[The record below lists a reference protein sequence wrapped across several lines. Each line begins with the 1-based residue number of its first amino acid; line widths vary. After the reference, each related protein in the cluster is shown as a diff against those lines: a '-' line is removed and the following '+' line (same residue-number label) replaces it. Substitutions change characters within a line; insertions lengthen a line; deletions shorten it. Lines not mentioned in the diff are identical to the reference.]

1 MKKKK
6 NTKKHKRGRCFLSLY
21 FFLFPQVPHPILKPF
36 LGFLRGPGKDSVL
49 PGKRGLDG
57 VFVEQ
62 REGVPGAT
70 PLGNGL
76 EDNSCGRA
84 CASVTGR
91 AALL

>member
-1 MKKKK
+1 ML
-6 NTKKHKRGRCFLSLY
+6 FESL
-21 FFLFPQVPHPILKPF
+21 FFSFSSSAASHLKPF

-84 CASVTGR
+84 CVSVTGR